1 MSTLNP
7 GTALECHSNRI
18 KKTSKKTTMSD
29 KFENIIEKIKN
40 KEYLIVV
47 TVRNLI
53 EK

>member
-1 MSTLNP
+1 
-7 GTALECHSNRI
+7 
-18 KKTSKKTTMSD
+18 MSD

-40 KEYLIVV
+40 KEYHIVV